1 MGGKRKELVNATELT
16 CLFFRHDYRILK
28 LHIICSR
35 TRSVVMYKSSVY
47 SSGPSLRLLWRRQIV
62 ILKIKI
68 KSFRINAAANRN
80 EHILWSGDAITYTIC
95 AMFIT
100 ELPNLYVDRWLAAK
114 RFQIFLLITA
124 RIYFSVNAISEF

>member
-1 MGGKRKELVNATELT
+1 
-16 CLFFRHDYRILK
+16 
-28 LHIICSR
+28 
-35 TRSVVMYKSSVY
+35 MYKSSVY

-80 EHILWSGDAITYTIC
+80 EHILWSDDAITYTIC

-100 ELPNLYVDRWLAAK
+100 ELPNLFVDRWLAAK